1 MILICLTPDKGIG
14 TSTQQQH
21 QKYEINNDDYIS
33 LENFFSFSQEIVI
46 LLDISG
52 SMDLGFRL
60 DIAKHVV
67 FNVMS
72 TLSEDDFITVLTF
85 ANDTRSLVDWFVDP
99 LGDPEL
105 VQASKENIGEFTESV
120 KQIQTQGIANFSIA
134 FNAAFNLMEKY
145 RANKVNNTNK
155 NVKRL
160 YNPAISVLG
169 GVEPGDHANH

>member
-1 MILICLTPDKGIG
+1 MILICLTPGKGIG
-14 TSTQQQH
+14 TSTQQPH
-21 QKYEINNDDYIS
+21 QKYDNNIS
-33 LENFFSFSQEIVI
+33 LKDFFFFLSQEIVI

-145 RANKVNNTNK
+145 RANKVNDIKT
-155 NVKRL
+155 
-160 YNPAISVLG
+160 LG
-169 GVEPGDHANH
+169 KTSLKSSYFSSRRSRTRRSC

>member
-1 MILICLTPDKGIG
+1 
-14 TSTQQQH
+14 
-21 QKYEINNDDYIS
+21 
-33 LENFFSFSQEIVI
+33 
-46 LLDISG
+46 
-52 SMDLGFRL
+52 MDLGFRL

-134 FNAAFNLMEKY
+134 FNAASNLMEKY
-145 RANKVNNTNK
+145 RANKVNDIKTLCEHFLKK
-155 NVKRL
+155 NSSCFSSRR
-160 YNPAISVLG
+160 SQTRRSC
-169 GVEPGDHANH
+169 

>member
-1 MILICLTPDKGIG
+1 MILICLTPGKGIG
-14 TSTQQQH
+14 TSTQQQP
-21 QKYEINNDDYIS
+21 QKYEINIS
-33 LENFFSFSQEIVI
+33 LKNFFSFSQEIVI

-145 RANKVNNTNK
+145 RANKVNEIRT
-155 NVKRL
+155 L
-160 YNPAISVLG
+160 CEHFL
-169 GVEPGDHANH
+169 